1 MSRLLLL
8 FITVPLVE
16 MMTLVYVS
24 KFIGL
29 GGTLLLIVFTGVI
42 GASLARMQ
50 GLEVLREIQN
60 NMAKGNPPALTLVEG
75 LLVLIGG
82 IVLLTPGILT
92 DALGFSLMIP
102 KFRKKTAQLLSA
114 KFKSNIKSGINNQ
127 FYSRPQKPQ
136 SDPHRSHSQNP
147 DDVIDV

>member
-114 KFKSNIKSGINNQ
+114 KFKSNIKSGINIQ
-127 FYSRPQKPQ
+127 LYSRPQKPQ

>member
-16 MMTLVYVS
+16 MLMLIWVS

-29 GGTLLLIVFTGVI
+29 GGTLLLVVFTGVI

-60 NMAKGNPPALTLVEG
+60 NMTKGVTPALTLVEG

-92 DALGFSLMIP
+92 DAIGFSLMVP
-102 KFRKKTAQLLSA
+102 QVRKRAAKLLSN
-114 KFKSNIKSGINNQ
+114 KLKSHLQSGFQAQ
-127 FYSRPQKPQ
+127 F
-136 SDPHRSHSQNP
+136 HSQSSTDSYRSSRKPDNS

>member
-102 KFRKKTAQLLSA
+102 KFRKKNSSTSLC
-114 KFKSNIKSGINNQ
+114 KI
-127 FYSRPQKPQ
+127 
-136 SDPHRSHSQNP
+136 
-147 DDVIDV
+147 